1 LYYYSKTNVKP
12 KKTIIMRKIQAIK
25 PGPKPKKEDGSD
37 DRRRRVDP
45 PNQPKYPDLKPH
57 IPKPKDR

>member
-1 LYYYSKTNVKP
+1 MEKF
-12 KKTIIMRKIQAIK
+12 QAIK
-25 PGPKPKKEDGSD
+25 PGPKPKKDDGSD

-57 IPKPKDR
+57 DPKPKK

>member
-1 LYYYSKTNVKP
+1 MEALY
-12 KKTIIMRKIQAIK
+12 AIK

-45 PNQPKYPDLKPH
+45 ETRPKHPSLKPH
-57 IPKPKDR
+57 KHQKGE

>member
-1 LYYYSKTNVKP
+1 MN
-12 KKTIIMRKIQAIK
+12 KIRSIK

-45 PNQPKYPDLKPH
+45 PSQPKHPNLKPH
-57 IPKPKDR
+57 KPNQPTKPKGK

>member
-1 LYYYSKTNVKP
+1 MKTME
-12 KKTIIMRKIQAIK
+12 TIK

-45 PNQPKYPDLKPH
+45 PNQPKHPDLKPH
-57 IPKPKDR
+57 IHNQPGKPKGR

>member
-1 LYYYSKTNVKP
+1 MK
-12 KKTIIMRKIQAIK
+12 KIQAIK

>member
-1 LYYYSKTNVKP
+1 MMSDLNLSLNRKF
-12 KKTIIMRKIQAIK
+12 IIMENIQAIK

-45 PNQPKYPDLKPH
+45 PTEPKHPGLKPH
-57 IPKPKDR
+57 IHKPGEKR

>member
-1 LYYYSKTNVKP
+1 LYLLKSNSKIFIVMEKF
-12 KKTIIMRKIQAIK
+12 QAIK
-25 PGPKPKKEDGSD
+25 PGPKPKKDDGSD

-57 IPKPKDR
+57 DPKPKK

>member
-1 LYYYSKTNVKP
+1 VLTLAFKSKSILKQVE
-12 KKTIIMRKIQAIK
+12 AIK

-45 PNQPKYPDLKPH
+45 TNQPKHLTLPPH
-57 IPKPKDR
+57 IHKPREKK